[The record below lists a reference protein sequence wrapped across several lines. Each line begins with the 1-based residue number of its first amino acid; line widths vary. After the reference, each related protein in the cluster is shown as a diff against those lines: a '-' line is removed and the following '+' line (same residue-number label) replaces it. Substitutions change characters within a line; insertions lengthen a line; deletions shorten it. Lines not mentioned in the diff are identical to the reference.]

1 MKPKLTEKG
10 ITYKTISRV
19 GNILLVIFV
28 FFNACANAYAQEP
41 AAVAAV
47 AADDALEAPTAVA
60 EDDAMEAPAADDELT
75 MAAVKE
81 AKAAKAASS
90 DITPLF

>member
-28 FFNACANAYAQEP
+28 FFNACALACAQKP

-47 AADDALEAPTAVA
+47 AKTADSSKQQAGGRSRAGGSVPIALRAGQR
-60 EDDAMEAPAADDELT
+60 
-75 MAAVKE
+75 
-81 AKAAKAASS
+81 
-90 DITPLF
+90 IIGRR

>member
-19 GNILLVIFV
+19 GSILLTIFV
-28 FFNACANAYAQEP
+28 FFNACALACAQEP

-47 AADDALEAPTAVA
+47 AKTAD
-60 EDDAMEAPAADDELT
+60 
-75 MAAVKE
+75 
-81 AKAAKAASS
+81 SS
-90 DITPLF
+90 NP